1 MSLQRI
7 LILLAAISAIFLLGG
22 RGWPEPAQAAQS
34 DGSNR
39 GESED
44 VTLRITGDEG
54 TRFSGVCSVGD
65 EKHDISGQVPKSFEY
80 ELKDDSQL
88 ACEIRKQGAQD
99 AGLKV
104 VLKSE
109 NSRSVHR
116 SVGGEDAVIRL
127 TYQDGSVSSSMSSS
141 SSQTMSGTGGWSSSS
156 SGDNEPERRGD
167 GRESLADRIQER
179 VDEILELALP

>member
-1 MSLQRI
+1 MSVPRV
-7 LILLAAISAIFLLGG
+7 LILLVAISAIFLLGG
-22 RGWPEPAQAAQS
+22 RGWPEPAQAAQKS
-34 DGSNR
+34 DGGNR

-65 EKHDISGQVPKSFEY
+65 ERRDTSGQVPKSFEY
-80 ELKDDSQL
+80 ELKDDRQL
-88 ACEIRKQGAQD
+88 ACEIRKQGAHD
-99 AGLKV
+99 AGLKL

-116 SVGGEDAVIRL
+116 SVGGEDAIIRL

-141 SSQTMSGTGGWSSSS
+141 SSQTASGVEGNNSSYSA
-156 SGDNEPERRGD
+156 DDEPGRDEDRR
-167 GRESLADRIQER
+167 SLADRIQQR
-179 VDEILELALP
+179 VDEILERVLP